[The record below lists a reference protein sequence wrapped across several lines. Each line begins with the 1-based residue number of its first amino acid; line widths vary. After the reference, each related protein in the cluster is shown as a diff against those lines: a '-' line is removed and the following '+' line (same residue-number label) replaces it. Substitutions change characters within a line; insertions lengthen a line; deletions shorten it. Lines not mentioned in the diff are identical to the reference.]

1 MPNTLRRKMF
11 KLGGVANTHGV
22 GITSGLKFKKGGR
35 VEPQATFGVGNNALR
50 KIGPDG
56 KEREAHVAF
65 LPFLGS
71 AGSML
76 GRAVGLPAI
85 RALIAAGRQGSTQ
98 PLRQFI
104 TKGDDIVK
112 FGRTTGQPGVPGS
125 QIAGP
130 FTSVSSKV
138 VGQTTPSGITQAAR
152 ALQLA
157 TPIGGAAGGIT
168 GLTMAGLDRA
178 GITTP
183 GADDTLFETLARGTG
198 KIAID
203 TSVPGLLTR
212 GVGMLTGDETTG
224 TFAQTSLFDKLSGR
238 TDAPTGDKDDEDV
251 SDRTKEIRTQQ
262 SQFEGLSE
270 KAAALAKE
278 ITRENNLA
286 VLSKAASDFGVAA
299 LSGADLAESLA
310 AGSAGIYD
318 ELGRRRDI
326 QENIGGM
333 LAQQIFADEAT
344 QSAMIAEAAKTG
356 DPAAVN
362 RMQKYFDAYNEGVTN
377 ILPVDAKG
385 RMDTTTMAPG
395 TVYMDL
401 EGASGSRYV
410 AVNSRES
417 GGIPKPFDSVEDAN
431 AYAQS

>member
-1 MPNTLRRKMF
+1 MVNTLRRKMF
-11 KLGGVANTHGV
+11 KLGGSANTHGV
-22 GITSGLKFKKGGR
+22 GITSGLKMKKGGK

-85 RALIAAGRQGSTQ
+85 RALIAAGRQGTTK
-98 PLRQFI
+98 PLTSFVRGQTGPI
-104 TKGDDIVK
+104 KGK
-112 FGRTTGQPGVPGS
+112 FGTVRDF
-125 QIAGP
+125 GP
-130 FTSVSSKV
+130 
-138 VGQTTPSGITQAAR
+138 GITGASMSPAAQAGR
-152 ALQLA
+152 ALQLL
-157 TPIGGAAGGIT
+157 TPLGGAAGGIT

-270 KAAALAKE
+270 KAEALAKE

-377 ILPVDAKG
+377 ILPIDAKG
-385 RMDTTTMAPG
+385 KMDTANMAPA

-410 AVNSRES
+410 AVNSAES
-417 GGIPKPFDSVEDAN
+417 GGVPKAFDSIEDAN

>member
-1 MPNTLRRKMF
+1 MTIRSGARTRELAPGSLMT
-11 KLGGVANTHGV
+11 A
-22 GITSGLKFKKGGR
+22 GIS
-35 VEPQATFGVGNNALR
+35 
-50 KIGPDG
+50 PD
-56 KEREAHVAF
+56 R
-65 LPFLGS
+65 
-71 AGSML
+71 
-76 GRAVGLPAI
+76 
-85 RALIAAGRQGSTQ
+85 
-98 PLRQFI
+98 LRQAGKI
-104 TKGDDIVK
+104 LAG
-112 FGRTTGQPGVPGS
+112 TT
-125 QIAGP
+125 
-130 FTSVSSKV
+130 
-138 VGQTTPSGITQAAR
+138 
-152 ALQLA
+152 
-157 TPIGGAAGGIT
+157 GAAGTVGGI
-168 GLTMAGLDRA
+168 
-178 GITTP
+178 
-183 GADDTLFETLARGTG
+183 
-198 KIAID
+198 
-203 TSVPGLLTR
+203 S
-212 GVGMLTGDETTG
+212 
-224 TFAQTSLFDKLSGR
+224 SLFPEFEDSPDDSLLENIIDPIRGASEFGFDVATGVPTIAAQAPFRKLEDIEGGSSIIRNLIYGKPE
-238 TDAPTGDKDDEDV
+238 APVAGGDDE
-251 SDRTKEIRTQQ
+251 SERTKDIQTQA

-270 KAAALAKE
+270 KAEALAKE

-377 ILPVDAKG
+377 ILPIDTKG
-385 RMDTTTMAPG
+385 RMDTDNMAPG

-410 AVNSRES
+410 AVNSKES
-417 GGIPKPFDSVEDAN
+417 GGVPKAFDSIEDAN

>member
-1 MPNTLRRKMF
+1 MVNTLRRKMF
-11 KLGGVANTHGV
+11 KLGGSANTHGV
-22 GITSGLKFKKGGR
+22 GITSGLKMKKGGK

-65 LPFLGS
+65 LPSLGS
-71 AGSML
+71 LAFAGGRTAL
-76 GRAVGLPAI
+76 GALNALRKGQSFRNIFGLQRTGPIGAPVTTTGPGGIMTI
-85 RALIAAGRQGSTQ
+85 RSGARELAPGRFMTAGISPDR
-98 PLRQFI
+98 LRQASKI
-104 TKGDDIVK
+104 LAG
-112 FGRTTGQPGVPGS
+112 TT
-125 QIAGP
+125 
-130 FTSVSSKV
+130 
-138 VGQTTPSGITQAAR
+138 
-152 ALQLA
+152 
-157 TPIGGAAGGIT
+157 GAAGAVGGISSLLPEFQDSPDDSLLENIIDPIRGASEFGFDVAT
-168 GLTMAGLDRA
+168 GVPTIAAQAPFRKLEDIEGGSSIIRNLIYGKPEAPVAG
-178 GITTP
+178 G
-183 GADDTLFETLARGTG
+183 
-198 KIAID
+198 
-203 TSVPGLLTR
+203 
-212 GVGMLTGDETTG
+212 GDE
-224 TFAQTSLFDKLSGR
+224 S
-238 TDAPTGDKDDEDV
+238 E
-251 SDRTKEIRTQQ
+251 RTKDIQTQA

-270 KAAALAKE
+270 KAEALAKE

-362 RMQKYFDAYNEGVTN
+362 RMQKYFDAYNEGVTM

-385 RMDTTTMAPG
+385 KMNTTEMAPG
-395 TVYMDL
+395 KVYMDL
-401 EGASGSRYV
+401 EGLSGSRYV
-410 AVNSRES
+410 AVDTKKPDGS
-417 GGIPKPFDSVEDAN
+417 GGVPKAFDSIEDAN